1 MQSSYIAGIIY
12 VTSIVLAV
20 LIVGF
25 VTLEV
30 YLNALAAVYSTGFT
44 VQATLIMGFIFIP
57 KVRNDFARLK
67 ASIILQMSH
76 HVFRD

>member
-1 MQSSYIAGIIY
+1 MEQWNKNFKNAYVHSMQA
-12 VTSIVLAV
+12 LP
-20 LIVGF
+20 
-25 VTLEV
+25 
-30 YLNALAAVYSTGFT
+30 LAAVYSTGFT
-44 VQATLIMGFIFIP
+44 ILATLIMGFIFIP